1 MERDPFDLV
10 GDVLDGQFRVDAFA
24 GEGDLSVVY
33 KGHHLGVDAP
43 VAIKCLNLPDTLDPA
58 LARPLV
64 DGFKQ
69 ASSVHY
75 RLARGNLH
83 IAQTIASGSTLV
95 PRSGVVVPYL
105 VREWFEGESLASD
118 LARRRTEK
126 RGGRSIE
133 EALALLET
141 AFDGIAH
148 AHAEGEVHL
157 SINPSN
163 LFVVGQAG
171 TPPTPRLKVLDFGV
185 ARTMNTM
192 ASGIGAG
199 LRLLFPAYAAPE
211 QLDRGVGALG
221 PWTDVYA
228 IALVMMEVLSD
239 RPVMRE
245 ADSGAI
251 VEHALDEN
259 RRPTPAAHGITLP
272 SHIERALNRAV
283 ARAPAKRQRNAAE
296 LWRDVRNSARTLAPR
311 SISSGSMTA
320 AVMPSRTPTPMPSRT
335 PTPMPSRAPDAVPSR
350 TPATMPVPSR
360 TPMPFPS
367 HLTMPI
373 PAHAAQ
379 TQAPQALSA
388 PWQAPAPG
396 AVRATIPMPALSP
409 RTVPGLPSSPR
420 MRAPTLVGLS
430 PPAAAL
436 IPGAA
441 ENRHRAPASP
451 SVSTRPMS
459 FEPRAATP
467 PPAFALFAD
476 APSVAPPADF
486 GETTAATD
494 DHAQASAAPV
504 GHAIAAA
511 SPALPAFHRET
522 LSASSPPPA
531 APPPDRSPFYAG
543 PPPAS
548 HWRSPYADAP
558 TDGAAP
564 APSIDLET
572 TPSSNP
578 SLGLASPPPG
588 REREDWDTGNLL
600 RTPSG
605 RPSGVLGRIL
615 TPRSTPIVLTVA
627 GGLFWCWGFCVF
639 VWLVVMP
646 WRHPRPATSPAAIA
660 EVSAPAPAAAAVP
673 EPAPAL
679 AAAPAT
685 ASGSPSAPAPEPP
698 TPAASERVAAA
709 PQGSPFKNAAAV
721 RALDG
726 KWRDIARCRR
736 GKIWGKASTTITFAN
751 DGSVTHVDVG
761 SPFAGT
767 PTADCIASALTSVHV
782 APFDDEPAAL
792 VYRVYVAPK

>member
-118 LARRRTEK
+118 LARRRAEK
-126 RGGRSIE
+126 RTGRSVE

-163 LFVVGQAG
+163 LFVVSQAG
-171 TPPTPRLKVLDFGV
+171 ATPTPRLKVLDFGV

-192 ASGIGAG
+192 ASGIPSGALGAG

-259 RRPTPAAHGITLP
+259 RRPTPAAHGLKLP

-283 ARAPAKRQRNAAE
+283 ARAPAKRQKSAAE
-296 LWRDVRNSARTLAPR
+296 LWKDVRNTARTIAPR

-320 AVMPSRTPTPMPSRT
+320 AAMPSRTPTPMPARVPDSM
-335 PTPMPSRAPDAVPSR
+335 PTRIA
-350 TPATMPVPSR
+350 ATMPVPSR
-360 TPMPFPS
+360 TPMPFPA
-367 HLTMPI
+367 HMTVPI
-373 PAHAAQ
+373 PSHAAQ
-379 TQAPQALSA
+379 TQAPQALITPS
-388 PWQAPAPG
+388 WQAPPPG

-409 RTVPGLPSSPR
+409 RTVPGVPGAPR

-430 PPAAAL
+430 PPAIAA

-441 ENRHRAPASP
+441 ENRQRPPASP

-467 PPAFALFAD
+467 PPALAMLAD
-476 APSVAPPADF
+476 LPSVAPQTDFTESTTAPADHA
-486 GETTAATD
+486 TAD
-494 DHAQASAAPV
+494 LPI
-504 GHAIAAA
+504 GHELTA
-511 SPALPAFHRET
+511 SPAAPAWHREAVPAP
-522 LSASSPPPA
+522 SGAPA
-531 APPPDRSPFYAG
+531 AAAPSPSPFYAG

-558 TDGAAP
+558 VDDPAPTAAVGPAEAAP
-564 APSIDLET
+564 SSIPS
-572 TPSSNP
+572 P
-578 SLGLASPPPG
+578 GLASPPLGYEHQNWEDADFSQTPPG
-588 REREDWDTGNLL
+588 VS
-600 RTPSG
+600 SG
-605 RPSGVLGRIL
+605 LLGRIL
-615 TPRSTPIVLTVA
+615 TPRSTPVVLAIA

-646 WRHPRPATSPAAIA
+646 WRHPPAATPPATIAATSAPAPVAPA
-660 EVSAPAPAAAAVP
+660 ESEPAPAAATT
-673 EPAPAL
+673 
-679 AAAPAT
+679 T
-685 ASGSPSAPAPEPP
+685 ASRSTSAPAPEPP
-698 TPAASERVAAA
+698 AAGPEPVAPALHGAPFKSAAA
-709 PQGSPFKNAAAV
+709 I

-736 GKIWGKASTTITFAN
+736 GKLWGKAATTITFAN
-751 DGSVTHVDVG
+751 DGSITHVDVG
-761 SPFAGT
+761 SPFTGT
-767 PTADCIASALTSVHV
+767 PTADCIAGALTSVRV
-782 APFDDEPAAL
+782 APFDDAPAPL